1 MIGEGESRVQIQRDL
16 DYWRLALVSAVLNL
30 LMAEVAFS
38 DVYKFVGKSGGSYY
52 AAKAIPGKNTG
63 IPPRPRDVFFVMAPV
78 SIMSTSRSDVEQRA
92 PDDVNRWIEL
102 AAHTYDL
109 DPKLLH
115 AVISAESSYN
125 PYAISSKGAAG
136 LMQLMP
142 ATAAR
147 FNVSDR
153 LDARENILGGSRYLS
168 SLLGMFDH
176 DVELALAAYNAG
188 EGNVIRYGRKIPP
201 FTETQ
206 SYVAKVLGRY
216 RH

>member
-1 MIGEGESRVQIQRDL
+1 MGVEESMVGLQRGTGCLRLILASMIV
-16 DYWRLALVSAVLNL
+16 NL
-30 LMAEVAFS
+30 LVIGAALA
-38 DVYKFVGKSGGSYY
+38 DVYKFVGKSGTSYY
-52 AAKAIPGKNTG
+52 AAKAMPGKKTG
-63 IPPRPRDVFFVMAPV
+63 VPPRPHDALFVMS
-78 SIMSTSRSDVEQRA
+78 SIPRMTTSLTYTDQHASDE
-92 PDDVNRWIEL
+92 VNRWIDL

-125 PYAISSKGAAG
+125 PYAISAKGAAG

-147 FNVSDR
+147 FHVSDR

-168 SLLGMFDH
+168 SLLGMFDQ
-176 DVELALAAYNAG
+176 DLELALAAYNAG
-188 EGNVIRYGRKIPP
+188 EGNVIRYGRQIPP

-216 RH
+216 RR